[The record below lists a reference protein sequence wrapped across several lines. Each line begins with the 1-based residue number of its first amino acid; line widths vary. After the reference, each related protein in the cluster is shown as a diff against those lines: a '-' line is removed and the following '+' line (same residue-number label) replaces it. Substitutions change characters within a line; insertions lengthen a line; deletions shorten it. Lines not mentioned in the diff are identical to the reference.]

1 VAEVDYSGI
10 GATQGAGDDD
20 TDLLNKWLRGTNPS
34 AALMRA
40 VTGLGQKDGLSKLDN
55 SGADVPAHATQRGER
70 VQPNTTQ
77 YFQSQADLKAGR
89 PSSIVRSFASA
100 ADMDRPSFDTN
111 ASDGD
116 TTIVPTKT
124 GSAADYGTKPYGTG
138 PGELP
143 PGVDPGS
150 PQALKYLTPVST
162 SVKREGGGATF
173 APGDS
178 PLKFAWGGGTPQS
191 VSPTRDAISIAAGRP
206 ATQTIYD
213 PSRATDA
220 HVTMDSSG
228 GPGGYVQSQT
238 DWSKVANPM
247 AFSAFRELPQQ
258 MMTALLSKDP
268 LAIEKAKADIEAQK
282 AGKIA
287 GATGEAHLAI
297 QERGR
302 RLYEAAVD
310 RMHTL
315 ADQQLQAAEKLP
327 EIQRQRKRDEI
338 MRGLE
343 SAKVQLQAE
352 YGYQPRPLGMGG
364 MFGGGGGSLDLG
376 AYPGALYPPG

>member
-1 VAEVDYSGI
+1 VADAYGGDPVLASLGQ
-10 GATQGAGDDD
+10 ATGGDED
-20 TDLLNKWLRGTNPS
+20 DLLQKWLRGTSPS
-34 AALMRA
+34 AALTRA
-40 VTGLGQKDGLSKLDN
+40 VTGLGQSKGLKQVDTPPIDN
-55 SGADVPAHATQRGER
+55 SGADIPAHADTRGQR
-70 VQPNTTQ
+70 VAKPPNTSPSPTPATT
-77 YFQSQADLKAGR
+77 SGAGTG
-89 PSSIVRSFASA
+89 I
-100 ADMDRPSFDTN
+100 
-111 ASDGD
+111 
-116 TTIVPTKT
+116 KT
-124 GSAADYGTKPYGTG
+124 GSAADW
-138 PGELP
+138 LP
-143 PGVDPGS
+143 PDLSSLLRTDKGGPTPGTPAPSDPTALYDRGS
-150 PQALKYLTPVST
+150 SAGTLYGKSGLN
-162 SVKREGGGATF
+162 
-173 APGDS
+173 
-178 PLKFAWGGGTPQS
+178 FAWGGKTPTAIEQAGT
-191 VSPTRDAISIAAGRP
+191 VADIASGRP
-206 ATQTIYD
+206 KGPQTIYD
-213 PSRATDA
+213 PTRLTDA
-220 HVTMDSSG
+220 HVTVAGNSSG
-228 GPGGYVQSQT
+228 GPGGYGESQT

-364 MFGGGGGSLDLG
+364 IFGGGGGSLDLG
-376 AYPGALYPPG
+376 AYPQLAYPPG